1 MATTTWR
8 EDDLRQEA
16 ERLVS
21 TYGHLWPTRCEHLK
35 CSLPF
40 PRVFRKDQAKSG
52 SQNIRRF
59 RCAGCKTTLS
69 VKAVLDTLRPIQHDP
84 TAAAQVVS
92 SILQPAGSSTT
103 HARQSTHP
111 KRQTNSLHVS
121 DLDSIPED
129 DNMSE
134 VSQQDLD
141 AEDDSSLLYHYPSN
155 RPAYFQTPPPQQQGF
170 GTQVF
175 GSPLPPQYLS
185 SPHPQQV
192 FPNVS
197 HFPSPNMPS
206 FPSQFSSWPLDQQ
219 SQPLA
224 SQSASLHPSQW
235 SYMSGGTPVHGY
247 SQPPPSQP
255 QMPASQ
261 GATASPS
268 QQAQQDPVS
277 TPPEPP
283 QGVSSVAAGK
293 RRHMDASIWQQ
304 KHQRLD
310 ASPNT
315 DAYAALQQAQ
325 AASERQAQFLM
336 TANQNLQ
343 NQLQSLIN
351 EVAHLRQE
359 LHKSHQAAAAA
370 AAAAPAPAP
379 AEPSPVPPKSTPAV
393 TVATAPLTA
402 TPAEVAA
409 AVPAS
414 VVPPTS
420 AAASVAPVAGTS
432 APVAA
437 ATYAGAARQGLTD
450 AQLAIIQS
458 MKPPPRPFKAR
469 QPANAAPQ
477 PQAAPVRI
485 YFSGVQSGP
494 LKVFKERLRALRI
507 RTSQIYNISFIGKAI
522 CEFMIDASYKDKF
535 IESME
540 SFTFRY
546 LPNFDPAVPQ
556 DPNVTDETRDLL
568 KQAYTRR
575 LTAMASTTNRGFVR
589 DAFLSMLTASGA
601 PVPTNLPPLT
611 STGADI
617 APGTSAQHAAA
628 FAAPTAA
635 PTRPT
640 ETESDIT
647 MEPAAEDTAGAN
659 DEGNLVRPTACDPST
674 PPSPS
679 NE

>member
-1 MATTTWR
+1 
-8 EDDLRQEA
+8 
-16 ERLVS
+16 
-21 TYGHLWPTRCEHLK
+21 
-35 CSLPF
+35 
-40 PRVFRKDQAKSG
+40 
-52 SQNIRRF
+52 
-59 RCAGCKTTLS
+59 
-69 VKAVLDTLRPIQHDP
+69 
-84 TAAAQVVS
+84 
-92 SILQPAGSSTT
+92 
-103 HARQSTHP
+103 
-111 KRQTNSLHVS
+111 
-121 DLDSIPED
+121 
-129 DNMSE
+129 
-134 VSQQDLD
+134 
-141 AEDDSSLLYHYPSN
+141 
-155 RPAYFQTPPPQQQGF
+155 
-170 GTQVF
+170 
-175 GSPLPPQYLS
+175 
-185 SPHPQQV
+185 
-192 FPNVS
+192 
-197 HFPSPNMPS
+197 
-206 FPSQFSSWPLDQQ
+206 
-219 SQPLA
+219 
-224 SQSASLHPSQW
+224 
-235 SYMSGGTPVHGY
+235 
-247 SQPPPSQP
+247 
-255 QMPASQ
+255 
-261 GATASPS
+261 
-268 QQAQQDPVS
+268 
-277 TPPEPP
+277 
-283 QGVSSVAAGK
+283 
-293 RRHMDASIWQQ
+293 MDASIWQQ

-310 ASPNT
+310 VSPST

-370 AAAAPAPAP
+370 AATAPVP
-379 AEPSPVPPKSTPAV
+379 AEPSTPVAPVSTVPP
-393 TVATAPLTA
+393 TAP
-402 TPAEVAA
+402 PAEVAA
-409 AVPAS
+409 AATTS
-414 VVPPTS
+414 VVPPTITV
-420 AAASVAPVAGTS
+420 ASVASPVTGSS
-432 APVAA
+432 APVAT

-477 PQAAPVRI
+477 PQAAPVRV

-494 LKVFKERLRALRI
+494 LKVFKERLRSLRI

-522 CEFMIDASYKDKF
+522 CEFMIDANYKDKF

-540 SFTFRY
+540 SFTFRH

-589 DAFLSMLTASGA
+589 DAFLSMLSASGA
-601 PVPTNLPPLT
+601 PVPANLPPLT
-611 STGADI
+611 STAADI

-628 FAAPTAA
+628 FAAPTAT
-635 PTRPT
+635 PTRPA

-659 DEGNLVRPTACDPST
+659 DEGNLVRPTACDPTT